1 MNAPSRGST
10 SSRTRATGDP
20 LFVHDAPGLFA
31 GLPLLLPGEH
41 YTTPQVVDEVVDRE
55 SRERL
60 ERALNLG
67 RLRVEKP
74 SRLIEAPRGLSGADV
89 SVLSLALER
98 RERMG
103 GRVVVVTDDYAL
115 QKEASRRGLEYM
127 PVKTLGFER
136 ADRLTRRRREY

>member
-1 MNAPSRGST
+1 MNEPLRGST
-10 SSRTRATGDP
+10 SSKNGPTRDP
-20 LFVHDAPGLFA
+20 VFVHDAPGLFA

-41 YTTPQVVDEVVDRE
+41 YTTPQVVEEVVDRE

-74 SRLIEAPRGLSGADV
+74 SRLVEAHRGLSGADV
-89 SVLSLALER
+89 SVLSLAIELR
-98 RERMG
+98 RRLG

-115 QKEASRRGLEYM
+115 QKEASKRGLEYM
-127 PVKTLGFER
+127 PVKTLGFEK
-136 ADRLTRRRREY
+136 ADRLTGRGRRN